1 MLTLSDNMKRL
12 IILASLIFM
21 LMLMPMHA
29 GKHKDNG
36 PVVAAYVTGWNEF
49 KELPDC
55 SVLTHINY
63 AFGNVNKT
71 YDGVTIQHPERL
83 RQLVELKKDHEIYIV
98 LSIGGWTAG
107 GFSEMASIERRRKAF
122 ARDCKRIVKEYN
134 LDGIDMDWEYP
145 SSSEAGI
152 SSSPNDIDNFTLLMR
167 ELRKALGKDYLLSCA
182 TIADARFVDFKAI
195 EPYVD
200 LVNIMMYDV
209 GNPPYHHAALYRS
222 EMSGRVT
229 AQEALQAHLDAG
241 IPVNKLVLGVPFYG
255 RSVKGF
261 GDTAYGALVKRT
273 DVIRMWDD
281 VAKAP
286 YLVNNEGEFLCTYE
300 DAESL
305 AWKCRFIKQT
315 GMRGAMYWEYR
326 NDDEAGTLRNAVWNG
341 VMGQ

>member
-1 MLTLSDNMKRL
+1 MAIKRIM
-12 IILASLIFM
+12 IIDCLMM
-21 LMLMPMHA
+21 LMLPMQA
-29 GKHKDNG
+29 GKHKDDG
-36 PVVAAYVTGWNEF
+36 PVVAAYVTGWNADMP
-49 KELPDC
+49 LPDC

-71 YDGVTIQHPERL
+71 YDGVTIQRPERL
-83 RQLVELKKDHEIYIV
+83 RQLVELKKDNKIYIV

-107 GFSEMASIERRRKAF
+107 VFSEMASTERRRKAF
-122 ARDCKRIVKEYN
+122 AKDCKRIVKDFG
-134 LDGIDMDWEYP
+134 LDGIDIDWEYP

-152 SSSPNDIDNFTLLMR
+152 ISSPADIDNFTLLMK

-209 GNPPYHHAALYRS
+209 GNPPYHHASLYRS

-229 AQEALQAHLDAG
+229 AEEALQAHLDAG
-241 IPVNKLVLGVPFYG
+241 MPVNKLVLGVPFYG
-255 RSVKGF
+255 RAVKGF
-261 GDTAYGALVKRT
+261 GDTAYGALVKRN
-273 DVIRMWDD
+273 DVTRMWDD
-281 VAKAP
+281 VAKVP
-286 YLVNNEGEFLCTYE
+286 YLVKDGEFVCTYE

-305 AWKCRFIKQT
+305 SWKCKFIKEK

-326 NDDEAGTLRNAVWNG
+326 CDDEAGTLRHAVWNG
-341 VMGQ
+341 VMGLP

>member
-1 MLTLSDNMKRL
+1 MMRRILTLTCL
-12 IILASLIFM
+12 LAVALTTW
-21 LMLMPMHA
+21 A
-29 GKHKDNG
+29 GQHKDNG
-36 PVVAAYVTGWNEF
+36 AVVAAYVTGWNADMPI
-49 KELPDC
+49 PDC

-83 RQLVELKKDHEIYIV
+83 RQLVELKKDHQIYIV

-107 GFSEMASIERRRKAF
+107 GFSEMASTERRRKAF
-122 ARDCKRIVKEYN
+122 ARDCKRIVKDYN
-134 LDGIDMDWEYP
+134 LDGIDIDWEYP
-145 SSSEAGI
+145 SSNEAGI
-152 SSSPNDIDNFTLLMR
+152 SSSPADIDNFTLLMK

-209 GNPPYHHAALYRS
+209 GNPPFHHAALFRS

-241 IPVNKLVLGVPFYG
+241 MPVNKLVLGVPFYG

-261 GDTAYGALVKRT
+261 GDTSYGALAKRT
-273 DVIRMWDD
+273 DVTRMWDD
-281 VAKAP
+281 VAKVP
-286 YLVNNEGEFLCTYE
+286 YLVKKGEFVCTYE

-305 AWKCRFIKQT
+305 AWK
-315 GMRGAMYWEYR
+315 
-326 NDDEAGTLRNAVWNG
+326 
-341 VMGQ
+341 

>member
-1 MLTLSDNMKRL
+1 MMRKLF
-12 IILASLIFM
+12 ILAWLLTVALTM
-21 LMLMPMHA
+21 WA
-29 GKHKDNG
+29 GSHKDDG
-36 PVVAAYVTGWNEF
+36 PVVAAYVTGWHEF

-83 RQLVELKKDHEIYIV
+83 RQLVELKKDHQIYIV

-107 GFSEMASIERRRKAF
+107 GFSEMASTDKRRKAF
-122 ARDCKRIVKEYN
+122 ARDCKRIVKEFG
-134 LDGIDMDWEYP
+134 LDGIDIDWEYP

-152 SSSPNDIDNFTLLMR
+152 SSSPADINNFTLLMKA
-167 ELRKALGKDYLLSCA
+167 LRKALGKSYQLSCA
-182 TIADARFVDFKAI
+182 TIADARFVDFKTI

-229 AQEALQAHLDAG
+229 AEEAFQLHLNAG
-241 IPVNKLVLGVPFYG
+241 IPAHKLVLGVPFYG

-273 DVIRMWDD
+273 DVTRMWDD

-286 YLVNNEGEFLCTYE
+286 YLMKDGEFVCTYE
-300 DAESL
+300 DPESL
-305 AWKCRFIKQT
+305 AWKCRFIKET

-326 NDDEAGTLRNAVWNG
+326 NDDEAGTLRHAVWKG
-341 VMGQ
+341 VMGE

>member
-1 MLTLSDNMKRL
+1 MVKRIVVL
-12 IILASLIFM
+12 VCLLALV
-21 LMLMPMHA
+21 LMPLHA
-29 GKHKDNG
+29 KKHKDDG

-49 KELPDC
+49 KQLPDC

-71 YDGVTIQHPERL
+71 YDGVTIQYPDRL
-83 RQLVELKKDHEIYIV
+83 RQLVGLKKHHVIYVV

-107 GFSEMASIERRRKAF
+107 GFSEMASTDRRRKAF
-122 ARDCKRIVKEYN
+122 ARDCKRIVKEFD
-134 LDGIDMDWEYP
+134 LDGIDIDWEYP

-152 SSSPNDIDNFTLLMR
+152 SSSPQDIDNFSLLMR
-167 ELRKALGKDYLLSCA
+167 ELRKALGKEYLLSCA

-222 EMSGRVT
+222 EKSGRVT

-241 IPVNKLVLGVPFYG
+241 MPVNKLVLGVPFYG
-255 RSVKGF
+255 RSVKDF
-261 GDTAYGALVKRT
+261 GDTSYGALVKRT
-273 DVIRMWDD
+273 DVTRMWDD
-281 VAKAP
+281 VAKVP
-286 YLVNNEGEFLCTYE
+286 YLVKDGVFVCTYE
-300 DAESL
+300 DSESL
-305 AWKCRFIKQT
+305 AWKCLFIKEK

-326 NDDEAGTLRNAVWNG
+326 CDDDAGTLRNAVWKG
-341 VMGQ
+341 GMGQ

>member
-1 MLTLSDNMKRL
+1 MMKRFL
-12 IILASLIFM
+12 ILGCLLAVVLP
-21 LMLMPMHA
+21 LMA
-29 GKHKDNG
+29 GRHKDDG
-36 PVVAAYVTGWNEF
+36 PVVAAYVTGWHEF

-83 RQLVELKKDHEIYIV
+83 RQLVELKKNHDIYIV

-107 GFSEMASIERRRKAF
+107 GFSEMASTDRRRKAF
-122 ARDCKRIVKEYN
+122 AKDCKRIVKDFG
-134 LDGIDMDWEYP
+134 LDGIDIDWEYP

-152 SSSPNDIDNFTLLMR
+152 SSSPEDIGNFTLLMR

-182 TIADARFVDFKAI
+182 TIADARYVDFKAI

-222 EMSGRVT
+222 EKAGRVT

-241 IPVNKLVLGVPFYG
+241 MPVNKLVLGVPFYG
-255 RSVKGF
+255 RSVKDF

-273 DVIRMWDD
+273 DVTRQWDD
-281 VAKAP
+281 VAKVP
-286 YLVNNEGEFLCTYE
+286 YLVNSDGEFVCTYE

-305 AWKCRFIKQT
+305 GWKCRFIHES

-326 NDDEAGTLRNAVWNG
+326 CDDEAGTLRNAVWNG
-341 VMGQ
+341 VMEWD

>member
-1 MLTLSDNMKRL
+1 MMRKLF
-12 IILASLIFM
+12 ILAWLLTAALTM
-21 LMLMPMHA
+21 WA
-29 GKHKDNG
+29 GNHKDDR
-36 PVVAAYVTGWNEF
+36 PVVAAYVTGWHEF

-83 RQLVELKKDHEIYIV
+83 RQLVELKKDHKIYIV

-107 GFSEMASIERRRKAF
+107 GFSEMASADKRRKAF
-122 ARDCKRIVKEYN
+122 ARDCKRIVKEFG
-134 LDGIDMDWEYP
+134 LDGIDIDWEYP

-152 SSSPNDIDNFTLLMR
+152 SSSPADINNFTLLLK
-167 ELRKALGKDYLLSCA
+167 ELCKTLGKSYLLSCA

-229 AQEALQAHLDAG
+229 AEEAFQLHLNAG
-241 IPVNKLVLGVPFYG
+241 IPAHKLVLGVPFYG

-273 DVIRMWDD
+273 DVTRMWDD
-281 VAKAP
+281 IAKAP
-286 YLVNNEGEFLCTYE
+286 YLMKDGVFVCTYE

-305 AWKCRFIKQT
+305 AWKCRFIKEK

-326 NDDEAGTLRNAVWNG
+326 NDDDAGTLRNAVWNG
-341 VMGQ
+341 VMGE

>member
-1 MLTLSDNMKRL
+1 MMRRILTLTCL
-12 IILASLIFM
+12 LAVALTTW
-21 LMLMPMHA
+21 A
-29 GKHKDNG
+29 GQHKDNG
-36 PVVAAYVTGWNEF
+36 AVVAAYVTGWNADMPI
-49 KELPDC
+49 PDC

-83 RQLVELKKDHEIYIV
+83 RQLVELKKDHQIYIV

-107 GFSEMASIERRRKAF
+107 GFSEMASTERRRKAF
-122 ARDCKRIVKEYN
+122 ARDCKRIVKDYN
-134 LDGIDMDWEYP
+134 LDGIDIDWEYP
-145 SSSEAGI
+145 SSNEAGI
-152 SSSPNDIDNFTLLMR
+152 SSSPADIDNFTLLMK

-195 EPYVD
+195 EPDVD

-209 GNPPYHHAALYRS
+209 GNPPFHHAALFRS

-241 IPVNKLVLGVPFYG
+241 MPVNKLVLGVPFYG

-261 GDTAYGALVKRT
+261 GDTSYGALAKRT
-273 DVIRMWDD
+273 DVTRMWDD
-281 VAKAP
+281 VAKVP
-286 YLVNNEGEFLCTYE
+286 YLVKKGEFICTYE

-305 AWKCRFIKQT
+305 AWKCRFIKET

-326 NDDEAGTLRNAVWNG
+326 CDDEAGTLRNAVWKG
-341 VMGQ
+341 VMDNHD

>member
-1 MLTLSDNMKRL
+1 MV
-12 IILASLIFM
+12 
-21 LMLMPMHA
+21 LMIPMWA

-71 YDGVTIQHPERL
+71 FDGVTIQHSERL
-83 RQLVELKKDHEIYIV
+83 RQLVELKKDHNIYII

-107 GFSEMASIERRRKAF
+107 GFSEMASTEKRRKSF
-122 ARDCKRIVKEYN
+122 AKDCKSIVKEYG
-134 LDGIDMDWEYP
+134 LDGIDIDWEYP

-152 SSSPNDIDNFTLLMR
+152 SSSPDDIDNFTLLMK

-229 AQEALQAHLDAG
+229 AQEAVQAHLEAG

-255 RSVKGF
+255 RSVWGF
-261 GDTAYGALVKRT
+261 GDTSYGSLVKRT
-273 DVIRMWDD
+273 DVARMWDD
-281 VAKAP
+281 VAKVP
-286 YLVNNEGEFLCTYE
+286 YLVKDGEFVCTYE
-300 DAESL
+300 DGESI
-305 AWKCRFIKQT
+305 AWKCRFINEQR
-315 GMRGAMYWEYR
+315 MRGVMYWEYR
-326 NDDEAGTLRNAVWNG
+326 CDDEAGTLRHAVWNG
-341 VMGQ
+341 VMGR

>member
-1 MLTLSDNMKRL
+1 MIDRAMMKRIL
-12 IILASLIFM
+12 ILGCLLA
-21 LMLMPMHA
+21 LMLPVWA
-29 GKHKDNG
+29 GGKHKDNG
-36 PVVAAYVTGWNEF
+36 PVVAAYVTGWNEDMP
-49 KELPDC
+49 LPDC

-71 YDGVTIQHPERL
+71 FDGVIIQRPDRL
-83 RQLVELKKDHEIYIV
+83 RQLASLKKDHKIYVV

-107 GFSEMASIERRRKAF
+107 GFSEMASTDQRRKAF
-122 ARDCKRIVKEYN
+122 AKDCMRIVKEYGI
-134 LDGIDMDWEYP
+134 DGIDIDWEYP

-152 SSSPNDIDNFTLLMR
+152 TATPEDIDNFTLLMK
-167 ELRKALGKDYLLSCA
+167 ELRKALGKSYLLSCA

-209 GNPPYHHAALYRS
+209 GNPPYHHASLYRS

-241 IPVNKLVLGVPFYG
+241 MPINKLVLGVPFYG

-261 GDTAYGALVKRT
+261 GNANYGALVKRT
-273 DVIRMWDD
+273 DVTRMWDD
-281 VAKAP
+281 VAKVP
-286 YLVNNEGEFLCTYE
+286 YLVNSDGQFVCTYE

-305 AWKCRFIKQT
+305 AWKCKFIHET

-326 NDDEAGTLRNAVWNG
+326 CDDEAGTLRNAVWQG
-341 VMGQ
+341 VMAPH

>member
-1 MLTLSDNMKRL
+1 MMRKITVLVCL
-12 IILASLIFM
+12 LA
-21 LMLMPMHA
+21 LMMPA
-29 GKHKDNG
+29 WASKHKDDG
-36 PVVAAYVTGWNEF
+36 PVVAAYVTGWNDDMP
-49 KELPDC
+49 LPDC

-71 YDGVTIQHPERL
+71 YDGVIIQRPDRL
-83 RQLVELKKDHEIYIV
+83 RQLAALKKDHKIYVV

-107 GFSEMASIERRRKAF
+107 GFSEMASTDKRRKSF
-122 ARDCKRIVKEYN
+122 ARDCKRIVKDYG
-134 LDGIDMDWEYP
+134 LDGIDIDWEYP

-152 SSSPNDIDNFTLLMR
+152 SSSPADIDNFTLLMR

-209 GNPPYHHAALYRS
+209 GNPPYHHSSLYRS
-222 EMSGRVT
+222 EKSGRVT

-241 IPVNKLVLGVPFYG
+241 MPVNKLVLGVPFYG
-255 RSVKGF
+255 RSVTGF
-261 GDTAYGALVKRT
+261 GDTSFGAIVKRT
-273 DVIRMWDD
+273 DVTRMWDD
-281 VAKAP
+281 VAKVP
-286 YLVNNEGEFLCTYE
+286 YLVKDGEFVCTYE

-305 AWKCRFIKQT
+305 SWKCRFIHET

-326 NDDEAGTLRNAVWNG
+326 CDDESGTLRNAVWNG
-341 VMGQ
+341 IMGHQE

>member
-1 MLTLSDNMKRL
+1 MMRRILTLTCL
-12 IILASLIFM
+12 LAVALTTW
-21 LMLMPMHA
+21 A
-29 GKHKDNG
+29 GQHKDNG
-36 PVVAAYVTGWNEF
+36 AVVAAYVTGWNADMPI
-49 KELPDC
+49 PDC

-83 RQLVELKKDHEIYIV
+83 RQLVELKKDHQIYIV

-107 GFSEMASIERRRKAF
+107 GFSEMASTERRRKAF
-122 ARDCKRIVKEYN
+122 ARDCKRIVKDYN
-134 LDGIDMDWEYP
+134 LDGIDIDWEYP
-145 SSSEAGI
+145 SSNEAGI
-152 SSSPNDIDNFTLLMR
+152 SSSPADIDNFTLLMK

-209 GNPPYHHAALYRS
+209 GNPPFHHAALYRS

-241 IPVNKLVLGVPFYG
+241 MPVDKLVLGVPFYG

-261 GDTAYGALVKRT
+261 GDTSFGALAKRT
-273 DVIRMWDD
+273 DVTRMWDD
-281 VAKAP
+281 VAKVP
-286 YLVNNEGEFLCTYE
+286 YLVNNEGEMVCTYE

-305 AWKCRFIKQT
+305 AWKCRFIHEK

-326 NDDEAGTLRNAVWNG
+326 CDDEAGTLRKAVWNG
-341 VMGQ
+341 VMKQ

>member
-1 MLTLSDNMKRL
+1 MMRRILTLTCL
-12 IILASLIFM
+12 LAVALTTW
-21 LMLMPMHA
+21 A
-29 GKHKDNG
+29 GQHKDNG
-36 PVVAAYVTGWNEF
+36 AVVAAYVTGWNADMPI
-49 KELPDC
+49 PDC

-83 RQLVELKKDHEIYIV
+83 RQLVELKKDHQIYIV

-107 GFSEMASIERRRKAF
+107 GFSEMASTERRRKAF
-122 ARDCKRIVKEYN
+122 ARDCKRIVKDYN
-134 LDGIDMDWEYP
+134 LDGIDIDWEYP
-145 SSSEAGI
+145 SSNEAGI
-152 SSSPNDIDNFTLLMR
+152 SSSPADIDNFTLLMK

-209 GNPPYHHAALYRS
+209 GNPPFHHAALFRS

-241 IPVNKLVLGVPFYG
+241 MPVNKLVLGVPFYG

-261 GDTAYGALVKRT
+261 GDTSYGALAKRT
-273 DVIRMWDD
+273 DVTRMWDD
-281 VAKAP
+281 VAKVP
-286 YLVNNEGEFLCTYE
+286 YLVKKGEFVCTYE

-305 AWKCRFIKQT
+305 AWKCWFIKET

-326 NDDEAGTLRNAVWNG
+326 CDDEAGTLRNAVWKG
-341 VMGQ
+341 VMDNHD

>member
-1 MLTLSDNMKRL
+1 MMKKLL
-12 IILASLIFM
+12 ILVCLFA
-21 LMLMPMHA
+21 LMMPAWA
-29 GKHKDNG
+29 GRHKDDG
-36 PVVAAYVTGWNEF
+36 PVVAAYVTGWNQDMP
-49 KELPDC
+49 LPDC

-63 AFGNVNKT
+63 AFGKVNKT
-71 YDGVTIQHPERL
+71 YDGVTIQRPERL
-83 RQLVELKKDHEIYIV
+83 RQLVELKKDHQIYIV

-107 GFSEMASIERRRKAF
+107 GFSEMASTDKRRKAF
-122 ARDCKRIVKEYN
+122 ARDCKRIV
-134 LDGIDMDWEYP
+134 MDWEYP

-152 SSSPNDIDNFTLLMR
+152 SSSPADIDNFTLLMK

-209 GNPPYHHAALYRS
+209 GNPPYHHASLYRS

-241 IPVNKLVLGVPFYG
+241 MPVNKLVLGVPFYG

-261 GDTAYGALVKRT
+261 GDASYGALVKRT
-273 DVIRMWDD
+273 DVTRMWDD
-281 VAKAP
+281 VAKVP
-286 YLVNNEGEFLCTYE
+286 YLIKDGEMVCTYE

-305 AWKCRFIKQT
+305 AWKCKFIKET

-326 NDDEAGTLRNAVWNG
+326 CDDKVGTLRHAVWDG

>member
-1 MLTLSDNMKRL
+1 MLKR
-12 IILASLIFM
+12 ILALTCM
-21 LMLMPMHA
+21 LALMMPAWA
-29 GKHKDNG
+29 GGHKDDG

-83 RQLVELKKDHEIYIV
+83 RQLVELKKDHKIYIV

-107 GFSEMASIERRRKAF
+107 GFSEMASTERRRKAF
-122 ARDCKRIVKEYN
+122 ARDCKRIVKAYH

-145 SSSEAGI
+145 SCDEAGI
-152 SSSPNDIDNFTLLMR
+152 SASPDDIDNFTLLMR

-182 TIADARFVDFKAI
+182 TIADARYVDFKAI

-222 EMSGRVT
+222 KMSGRVT
-229 AQEALQAHLDAG
+229 AEEALQAHLDAG
-241 IPVNKLVLGVPFYG
+241 VPVNKLVLGVPFYG

-261 GDTAYGALVKRT
+261 GDSSFGALVKRNDAT
-273 DVIRMWDD
+273 RMWDD
-281 VAKAP
+281 VAKVP
-286 YLVNNEGEFLCTYE
+286 YLVKDGEMVCTYE

-305 AWKCRFIKQT
+305 SWKCKFIKEK

-326 NDDEAGTLRNAVWNG
+326 CDDEIGTLRNAVWNG
-341 VMGQ
+341 VMGQP